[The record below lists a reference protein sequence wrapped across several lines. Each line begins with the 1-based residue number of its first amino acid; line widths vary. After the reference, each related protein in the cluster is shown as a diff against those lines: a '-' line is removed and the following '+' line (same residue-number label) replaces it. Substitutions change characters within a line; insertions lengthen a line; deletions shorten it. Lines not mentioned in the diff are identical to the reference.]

1 MTLNRE
7 HIPPCQGHWDG
18 GGTEGGREKKTPG
31 EQDRAAPSM
40 TPFFQSLLC
49 SFAETMFYT

>member
-31 EQDRAAPSM
+31 EQDRA
-40 TPFFQSLLC
+40 LLC